1 MIFGKR
7 ENILFC
13 FDYFDF
19 SCHQVCR
26 CLSLGERQIFLVEG
40 HVEQKS
46 FSFWHLAC
54 CSPGSVAVFA
64 RISINHFVIAVASGN
79 DDLAGIGESFGVG
92 YDAGF
97 GLFHVFQP
105 DATHGLHVFLHH
117 LAGAL

>member
-1 MIFGKR
+1 MLQHLDVSQSAGEARLALIPDIVLG
-7 ENILFC
+7 
-13 FDYFDF
+13 
-19 SCHQVCR
+19 VC
-26 CLSLGERQIFLVEG
+26 LGERQIFLVEG

-79 DDLAGIGESFGVG
+79 DDLAGIGESLGVG

>member
-1 MIFGKR
+1 MLQHLDVSQSAGEAHLALIPKIVI
-7 ENILFC
+7 EVSI
-13 FDYFDF
+13 
-19 SCHQVCR
+19 
-26 CLSLGERQIFLVEG
+26 GERQIFLVEG

-79 DDLAGIGESFGVG
+79 DDLAGIGESLGVG

-105 DATHGLHVFLHH
+105 DATHGPHVFLHH